1 MNFMEIANVRQSC
14 RAYDETRPVE
24 PEKLQACLEAMRLAP
39 SACNGQPYHV
49 TVCHGAKAKE
59 AAAATR
65 GFGMNKFATQA
76 PIVIIFSE
84 KPYVKTAAFGS
95 KVKNIDYR
103 SMDIGLAAGYLTA
116 EAAVQGLGTCILG
129 WVDDKKLRKIC
140 GLEEKVHLAV
150 TLGYA
155 KPDYKLRKKIRKDL
169 EELVTHL
176 ED

>member
-1 MNFMEIANVRQSC
+1 MNFMEIAQVRQSC
-14 RAYDETRPVE
+14 RAYDERCTVE

-49 TVCHGAKAKE
+49 TVCRGQRAKE

-65 GFGMNKFATQA
+65 GLGMNKFAVQA
-76 PIVIIFSE
+76 PVILVFSE

-95 KVKNIDYR
+95 RVKKLDYR
-103 SMDIGLAAGYLTA
+103 SMDIGLAAAYFTA

-140 GLEEKVHLAV
+140 GIDDKVHLV
-150 TLGYA
+150 ITVGYPKPGYA
-155 KPDYKLRKKIRKDL
+155 IRKKIRKDL
-169 EELVTHL
+169 SQLVTQL